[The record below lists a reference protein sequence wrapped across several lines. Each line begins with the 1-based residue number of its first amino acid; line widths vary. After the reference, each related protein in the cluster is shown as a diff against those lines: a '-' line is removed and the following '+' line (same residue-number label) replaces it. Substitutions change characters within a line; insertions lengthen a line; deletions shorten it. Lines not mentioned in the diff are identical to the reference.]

1 MGRLE
6 GKVAIITGAAHGMG
20 AVDAELFSREGA
32 LVVICDILDKEGA
45 QVEARINESGGQAL
59 FVHMDVT
66 RDDDWQRA
74 VQTTVERFWSGGHP
88 RQQRRDL
95 QHPRYPR
102 GQHRGLGPAPRH
114 KCQGS
119 FPGRKVD
126 RSRDAQGGWGAMVNI
141 SSIMGF
147 VGLGVGHSG
156 YVASK
161 GAVRLLTKDLALKHG
176 PDGIR
181 ANSVHPGFAPPM
193 IGSRRGKGEDA
204 RRIADTPLGRLTA
217 YEDVANAVLFL
228 ASDDA
233 SFITG
238 AELAVDGGYTAR

>member
-20 AVDAELFSREGA
+20 AVDAELFCREGA
-32 LVVICDILDKEGA
+32 QVVICDILDKEGA

-66 RDDDWQRA
+66 LDDDWQRA
-74 VQTTVERFWSGGHP
+74 VQATVARFGRVDILVNNAGISSTPATHEDSTEDWDRLLDINAKGVFLGAKWAVPEMRKAGG
-88 RQQRRDL
+88 
-95 QHPRYPR
+95 
-102 GQHRGLGPAPRH
+102 
-114 KCQGS
+114 
-119 FPGRKVD
+119 
-126 RSRDAQGGWGAMVNI
+126 GAIVNI
-141 SSIMGF
+141 SSIMGL

-176 PDGIR
+176 PAGIR
-181 ANSVHPGFAPPM
+181 ANSIHPGFAPPM
-193 IGSRRGKGEDA
+193 IGSKRGKDEDA

>member
-32 LVVICDILDKEGA
+32 RVVICDILDKDGA
-45 QVEARINESGGQAL
+45 QVEARINESGGEAL

-74 VQTTVERFWSGGHP
+74 VQATVERFGRVDILVNNAGISSTPATDEDSTEDWDRLLDINAKGVFLGAKWAVPEMRKAGG
-88 RQQRRDL
+88 
-95 QHPRYPR
+95 
-102 GQHRGLGPAPRH
+102 
-114 KCQGS
+114 
-119 FPGRKVD
+119 
-126 RSRDAQGGWGAMVNI
+126 GAIVNI
-141 SSIMGF
+141 SSIMGL

-176 PDGIR
+176 PAGIR
-181 ANSVHPGFAPPM
+181 ANSIHPGFAPPM
-193 IGSRRGKGEDA
+193 IGSKRGKDEDA
-204 RRIADTPLGRLTA
+204 RRVADTPLGRLTA

>member
-32 LVVICDILDKEGA
+32 RVVICDILDKEGA

-74 VQTTVERFWSGGHP
+74 VQATVERFGRVDILVNNAGISSTPATHEDSTEDWDRLLDINAKGVFLGAKWAVPEMRKAGG
-88 RQQRRDL
+88 
-95 QHPRYPR
+95 
-102 GQHRGLGPAPRH
+102 
-114 KCQGS
+114 
-119 FPGRKVD
+119 
-126 RSRDAQGGWGAMVNI
+126 GAIVNI
-141 SSIMGF
+141 SSIMGL

-181 ANSVHPGFAPPM
+181 ANSIHPGFAPPM
-193 IGSRRGKGEDA
+193 IGSKRGKDEDA
-204 RRIADTPLGRLTA
+204 RRVADTPLGRLTA
-217 YEDVANAVLFL
+217 YEDVGNAVLFL

>member
-32 LVVICDILDKEGA
+32 RVVICDILDKEGA

-74 VQTTVERFWSGGHP
+74 VQATVERFGRVDILVNNAGISSTPATHEDSTEDWDRLLDINAKGVFLGAKWAVPEMRKAGG
-88 RQQRRDL
+88 
-95 QHPRYPR
+95 
-102 GQHRGLGPAPRH
+102 
-114 KCQGS
+114 
-119 FPGRKVD
+119 
-126 RSRDAQGGWGAMVNI
+126 GAIVNI

-147 VGLGVGHSG
+147 VGLGAGHSG

-193 IGSRRGKGEDA
+193 IGSRRGKDEDA

>member
-6 GKVAIITGAAHGMG
+6 GKVAIITGAAHGIG

-32 LVVICDILDKEGA
+32 RVVICDILDKEGA

-74 VQTTVERFWSGGHP
+74 VQATVERFGRVDILVNNAGISSTPATDEDSTEDWDRLLDINAKGVFLGAKWAVPEMRKAGG
-88 RQQRRDL
+88 
-95 QHPRYPR
+95 
-102 GQHRGLGPAPRH
+102 
-114 KCQGS
+114 
-119 FPGRKVD
+119 
-126 RSRDAQGGWGAMVNI
+126 GAIVNI
-141 SSIMGF
+141 SSIMGL

-176 PDGIR
+176 PAAIR
-181 ANSVHPGFAPPM
+181 ANSVHPGLCTTHDRIQA
-193 IGSRRGKGEDA
+193 GQRR
-204 RRIADTPLGRLTA
+204 R
-217 YEDVANAVLFL
+217 
-228 ASDDA
+228 
-233 SFITG
+233 
-238 AELAVDGGYTAR
+238 

>member
-20 AVDAELFSREGA
+20 AVDAELFCREGA
-32 LVVICDILDKEGA
+32 QVVICDILDKEGA

-74 VQTTVERFWSGGHP
+74 VQATVARFGRVDILVNNAGISSTPATHEDSTEDWDRLLDINAKGVFLGAKWTVPEMRKAGG
-88 RQQRRDL
+88 
-95 QHPRYPR
+95 
-102 GQHRGLGPAPRH
+102 
-114 KCQGS
+114 
-119 FPGRKVD
+119 
-126 RSRDAQGGWGAMVNI
+126 GAIVNI
-141 SSIMGF
+141 SSIMGL

-176 PDGIR
+176 PAGIR

-193 IGSRRGKGEDA
+193 IGSKRGKGEDD

-228 ASDDA
+228 ASNDA